1 MRKKI
6 LIVTG
11 DPKSVNSEI
20 IFKSWKK
27 LSKNLKKRI
36 YFISNYKL
44 LSSQFK
50 KLKYKIK
57 LIKVNNLNEKD
68 NDYRFKIIN
77 IDLKFKEA
85 FNVEKK
91 NSSKFV
97 IKSLNLAHKLAYNNN
112 VSGIINCP
120 ISKTLLSKTNIGV
133 TEFLSSKCKVKGESE
148 AMIIRNKKL
157 SVCPLTTHTYIK
169 NVSKKISLNKIVNK
183 TITINS
189 WFKKKFKKKP
199 KLAILGL
206 NPHNAEFNN
215 ASEEKKIII
224 PAIRKLKKL
233 KFHVTG
239 PLIADT
245 VFINDYKKF
254 DVIIGMY
261 HDQVLAPFKALYNF
275 NAINVTLG
283 LKYIR
288 VSLDH
293 GIGKDLIGLNKANPE
308 SLIKSIIFLDK
319 LNK

>member
-11 DPKSVNSEI
+11 DPKSINSEI

-27 LSKNLKKRI
+27 LSKNLKKKI
-36 YFISNYKL
+36 YFISNYEL

-68 NDYRFKIIN
+68 NDYSLKIIN

-85 FNVEKK
+85 FNVEKTK
-91 NSSKFV
+91 SSKFV
-97 IKSLNLAHKLAYNNN
+97 IKSLNLAHKLAHNNN

-157 SVCPLTTHTYIK
+157 SVCPLSTHTYIK

-206 NPHNAEFNN
+206 NPHNAELNN
-215 ASEEKKIII
+215 TSEEKKIII

-261 HDQVLAPFKALYNF
+261 HDQVLAPFKSLF
-275 NAINVTLG
+275 KFKAINITLG
-283 LKYIR
+283 LNYTR
-288 VSLDH
+288 VSPDH
-293 GIGKDLIGLNKANPE
+293 GVASELIGKNKANAQ
-308 SLIKSIIFLDK
+308 SLIECIDYI
-319 LNK
+319 NKFGK